1 MQEVYQMNQLVSKLY
16 LIKISILA
24 YLLAPTSTSA
34 QIVPDATLPDNSS
47 LNNQGSINTITGGT
61 QTGNNLFHS
70 FKQFSVPT
78 GNTAYFNNA
87 PEIQN
92 IFSRV
97 TGGFVSNIDGL
108 IRANGTANLFLINPN
123 GIIFGSNARLNI
135 GGSFL
140 ATTAS
145 SIKFADDTQFNAKT
159 PQASPLLTIS
169 VPIGLEFASN
179 PGEVRVQGTGHN
191 LSLGFSAIRRSILT
205 GLRVQPGKTLALLGG
220 HVVLEGGSL
229 IAEGGRI
236 ELGSVDSGSVSFSPT
251 TDDWTFSY
259 EGALNFNNINL
270 SQRALVD
277 VSGTRGG
284 STQLQGANVTLMNGS
299 VILSQNQGGQ
309 PAGSLKVNA
318 SESLE
323 LSGTSSNGSIPS
335 ILRTETVG
343 SGDGGDINVS
353 TGRFLVQ
360 GGAGISSRTYSIG
373 KGGNLTVN
381 ASESMQLL
389 GFSRFNP
396 LITSNVSASTSASGN
411 AGNIKLSTGRLTLQD
426 GGTVS
431 SLTRGAGSGG
441 KVIVDATNSVELA
454 TSVELINS
462 GLNYGPTV
470 LSATAFN
477 LGDAGS
483 LEINTPTFVVGDK
496 TLVNT
501 STLGSG
507 SAGSIII
514 NVPGSVEVSGA
525 IGSSAVKA
533 DPTTQ
538 QLFGSPPIPS
548 GASGDVTIN
557 TGRLN
562 LIDGGLISVRNQGS
576 SRAGQ
581 LKINANAIKLDN
593 QAEITASTESGQG
606 GNIEINSDDWLL
618 MRRNS
623 QISTNAGNAQA
634 GGDGGQINIDTT
646 FLIAPPLGNSD
657 ITANAFEGRGGN
669 VNITANAI
677 FGLVP
682 RSREE
687 LQTLLRTDNPNE
699 LDPARLPSSDI
710 TAISQTNPS
719 LSGDLTIITP
729 NIDPTNGLVDLPT
742 AITDLSNSIGQ
753 QCANTVGPEA
763 NKFIITGTGGF
774 PEDPT
779 KPLNGQTIWTDS
791 RLFLTTEKPSS
802 PPSPATQPTDSTAV
816 PLTEASLVDINSKG
830 EAVLT
835 AAPSSS
841 LQVPW
846 LNSPSCHAS

>member
-1 MQEVYQMNQLVSKLY
+1 MNQFVSKFFLV
-16 LIKISILA
+16 KISILA

-34 QIVPDATLPDNSS
+34 QIVPDATLINNSS

-87 PEIQN
+87 PDIQN

-97 TGGFVSNIDGL
+97 TGGSVSSIDGL

-123 GIIFGSNARLNI
+123 GIIFGSNARLDI

-140 ATTAS
+140 ASTAS

-159 PQASPLLTIS
+159 PQTASLLKIS

-191 LSLGFSAIRRSILT
+191 LSLGFSAIRRSSST

-220 HVVLEGGSL
+220 DVVLEGGNL
-229 IAEGGRI
+229 VAEGGRI
-236 ELGSVDSGSVSFSPT
+236 ELGSVESSSVSFSPT
-251 TDDWTFSY
+251 TEWAFSY
-259 EGALNFNNINL
+259 GGILNFKNINL

-277 VSGTRGG
+277 VSGVSGG
-284 STQLQGANVTLMNGS
+284 SAQVQGANVTLMNGS
-299 VILSQNQGGQ
+299 VVLSQNQGGQ
-309 PAGSLKVNA
+309 PSGSLKVNA

-323 LSGTSSNGSIPS
+323 LSGTSPTGSIPS

-343 SGDGGDINVS
+343 SGDGGNINVS
-353 TGRFLVQ
+353 AGKLLVQ

-381 ASESMQLL
+381 TSESIQLL
-389 GFSRFNP
+389 GSSRFNP

-411 AGNIKLSTGRLTLQD
+411 AGNIKLSTRQLILQD

-441 KVIVDATNSVELA
+441 KVIVDATNSIQLT

-462 GLNYGPTV
+462 GLDYGPTV

-483 LEINTPTFVVGDK
+483 LEINTPRFVVGDK

-507 SAGSIII
+507 SAGSVII
-514 NVPGSVEVSGA
+514 NAPGSVEVSGA
-525 IGSSAVKA
+525 IGSSTVKA
-533 DPTTQ
+533 DETTQ
-538 QLFGSPPIPS
+538 KLFGSPPMPS
-548 GASGDVTIN
+548 GSSGDVAIN

-562 LIDGGLISVRNQGS
+562 LVDGGLISVRNQGS
-576 SRAGQ
+576 GRAGT
-581 LKINANAIKLDN
+581 LKINANSIKLDN

-606 GNIEINSDDWLL
+606 GNIKINSDDWLL

-623 QISTNAGNAQA
+623 RISTNAGNAQA
-634 GGDGGQINIDTT
+634 GGDGGQINIDTK
-646 FLIAPPLGNSD
+646 FLIAPPLENSD
-657 ITANAFEGRGGN
+657 ITANAFIGKGGN
-669 VNITANAI
+669 VDITASAI
-677 FGLVP
+677 FGFVP
-682 RSREE
+682 RSRAE

-699 LDPARLPSSDI
+699 LDPSQLPSNDV

-719 LSGDLTIITP
+719 LSGQVTF
-729 NIDPTNGLVDLPT
+729 NILDTGPRQALSDLPEQPVDVSALVT
-742 AITDLSNSIGQ
+742 QGCSGSGSNVAEGKS
-753 QCANTVGPEA
+753 E
-763 NKFIITGTGGF
+763 FMITGRGGLPPQPGDPLRTEAIVANDGILVA
-774 PEDPT
+774 PEKNRLSLVTAKVTTPST
-779 KPLNGQTIWTDS
+779 STHLVEAQGWLFNNKGEVVLTSQPSNAKPN
-791 RLFLTTEKPSS
+791 SS
-802 PPSPATQPTDSTAV
+802 DSTV
-816 PLTEASLVDINSKG
+816 VTCY
-830 EAVLT
+830 
-835 AAPSSS
+835 AP
-841 LQVPW
+841 
-846 LNSPSCHAS
+846 